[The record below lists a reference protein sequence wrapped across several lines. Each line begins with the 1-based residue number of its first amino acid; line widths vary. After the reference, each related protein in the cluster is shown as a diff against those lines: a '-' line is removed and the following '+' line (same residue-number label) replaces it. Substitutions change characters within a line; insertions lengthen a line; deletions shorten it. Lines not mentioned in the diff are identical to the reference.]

1 MLYIILLTVL
11 FVCLLLWGT
20 RPAKSAESHALV
32 VVKKELPIVP
42 RPTNP
47 LNVLPNELLMDIA
60 DFLDHADRACF
71 AYTDRRAY
79 FCIGRAL
86 KFTSSTSK
94 LEFLTRLDREGFLP
108 FDILCHECTMFHPPR
123 AYSMWNEVE
132 GRRACICDGNS
143 EVIQQGYLDSPFLPD
158 NVFFDIVAA
167 VCRSFRLKTG
177 NYIVNCLAD
186 RQVYKTEG
194 AKISSRTSAR
204 ICEGRLILKTENV
217 LLLQPGP
224 DLSQKVERLNQLLYE
239 NWWLTGVCGHVSWDM
254 IWPYIFNPE
263 DEPNVDVYNRVLSKD
278 TTTLPVIDGWD
289 LGSSVW
295 EGDITCW
302 TVDVIYPWAEW
313 HSDEIWTCGKCS
325 TNFKISVVGRP
336 PDHPRANAIV
346 FTSWKDLGS
355 GVSLSDESWRGHMDT
370 FDTADDDEYL
380 PAAVWN
386 WAAQLFEGIEGLG
399 RSFPYMPDLGDVL
412 DELDEIDDD

>member
-1 MLYIILLTVL
+1 MLDIILLTVL
-11 FVCLLLWGT
+11 LVCLLFWGT

-42 RPTNP
+42 RPSNP

-60 DFLDHADRACF
+60 DFLNPADRACF

-86 KFTSSTSK
+86 KFASSTVK

-123 AYSMWNEVE
+123 ANM
-132 GRRACICDGNS
+132 
-143 EVIQQGYLDSPFLPD
+143 
-158 NVFFDIVAA
+158 
-167 VCRSFRLKTG
+167 
-177 NYIVNCLAD
+177 
-186 RQVYKTEG
+186 YKTEG
-194 AKISSRTSAR
+194 VKISSRTSAR

-224 DLSQKVERLNQLLYE
+224 DLSQNVKRLNQLLYE
-239 NWWLTGVCGHVSWDM
+239 NWRLTGVCGHVSWDM

-263 DEPNVDVYNRVLSKD
+263 EEPDVDIYNRVLSKD
-278 TTTLPVIDGWD
+278 TTTLPVLDGWD
-289 LGSSVW
+289 ICSCVW
-295 EGDITCW
+295 HGDITCW
-302 TVDVIYPWAEW
+302 TVDVISPWAEW
-313 HSDEIWTCGKCS
+313 HSDELWTCGKCS
-325 TNFKISVVGRP
+325 TNFKISVVRRP

-370 FDTADDDEYL
+370 FDTVNDEYP
-380 PAAVWN
+380 PATLRN
-386 WAAQLFEGIEGLG
+386 WAAELFEGIEGLG
-399 RSFPYMPDLGDVL
+399 TRFTYMPDLGEVL